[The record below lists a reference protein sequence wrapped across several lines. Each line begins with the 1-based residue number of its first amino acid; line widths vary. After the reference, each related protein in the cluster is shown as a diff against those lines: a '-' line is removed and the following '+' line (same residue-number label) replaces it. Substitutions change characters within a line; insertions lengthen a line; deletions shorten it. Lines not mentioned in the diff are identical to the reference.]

1 MKARP
6 VKRYR
11 QPAYPT
17 RLEVLSEPELL
28 ERHLPCGWRALPE
41 MAGTVAL
48 FLAVNSTVQAADKK
62 PAAPLGSLAVV
73 APIFEHGDG
82 RGSTGCIVVA
92 PPVFLSEEEAWQV
105 INEELGR
112 QKLKLPDIGFE
123 VRGVKIPH
131 RTESYSV
138 KRDQW
143 TSKVEDLPGTKQ
155 AYKADRANPE
165 KRIAVEFVS
174 CHDYERLGGPGSS
187 STVQSYDFKQVGRS
201 VAEAV
206 RKEAREKLYF
216 GALYD
221 PAVRV
226 EPPRREPAKIKTAA
240 DWGKYWE
247 ESLQKSKA
255 ESQRLLRLQVQ
266 DFLKWLQAQGAI

>member
-1 MKARP
+1 MNARP

-11 QPAYPT
+11 QPTYPT

-28 ERHLPCGWRALPE
+28 ERHLPCGWRAIPE

-48 FLAVNSTVQAADKK
+48 FLAVNSTVQAADKQ
-62 PAAPLGSLAVV
+62 PVTPLGSLAVV

-105 INEELGR
+105 IDEELSR
-112 QKLKLPDIGFE
+112 QKLKLPGIGFE
-123 VRGVKIPH
+123 VRGVRIPH
-131 RTESYSV
+131 RTESYSE
-138 KRDQW
+138 KDGKW
-143 TSKVEDLPGTKQ
+143 TSNVKDLPSTNQ

-174 CHDYERLGGPGSS
+174 FPDYERLGGPSSS
-187 STVQSYDFKQVGRS
+187 STVQSYDFKQVGKS

-226 EPPRREPAKIKTAA
+226 DPPKRDSARIKTAA

-247 ESLQKSKA
+247 ASLKKSKA
-255 ESQRLLRLQVQ
+255 ESQRLLRLQIQ

>member
-1 MKARP
+1 
-6 VKRYR
+6 
-11 QPAYPT
+11 
-17 RLEVLSEPELL
+17 
-28 ERHLPCGWRALPE
+28 

-62 PAAPLGSLAVV
+62 PMTPLGSLAVV
-73 APIFEHGDG
+73 APIFEHGEG
-82 RGSTGCIVVA
+82 RGATGCVVVA

-105 INEELGR
+105 IDEELER
-112 QKLKLPDIGFE
+112 QKLKLPGIGFE

-131 RTESYSV
+131 RTESDSV
-138 KRDQW
+138 RDGKW
-143 TSKVEDLPGTKQ
+143 KPIVKDLPGTIE

-165 KRIAVEFVS
+165 KHIAVEFVS
-174 CHDYERLGGPGSS
+174 QNDYDRLGGPRSS
-187 STVQSYDFKQVGRS
+187 STVQSYDFKQVGNS

-206 RKEAREKLYF
+206 RKEAKERLYF

-226 EPPRREPAKIKTAA
+226 ERPKSEPDKVKTAA
-240 DWGKYWE
+240 DWRKYWE
-247 ESLQKSKA
+247 ESLKKSKA

-266 DFLKWLQAQGAI
+266 DFLQWLQAQGAI